1 MSINSKAKRDARKKR
16 MSRQARP
23 SSTARAEV
31 HAHLFENDDLVGGG
45 AFHLGEWV
53 MTFKGQPISGTDSPA
68 MLLAMLKRAAS
79 SLEEQGSSV
88 RLEYSTRLRDAATSE
103 AAEEGKSLD
112 ELLEYLAAES
122 LERTQEAHE
131 GRLS

>member
-16 MSRQARP
+16 MSRKARS
-23 SSTARAEV
+23 SSTAKAEV
-31 HAHLFENDDLVGGG
+31 HAHLFENDVLVGGG

-79 SLEEQGSSV
+79 SLEEQGASV
-88 RLEYSTRLRDAATSE
+88 RLEYSTKLRDAAASE

-112 ELLEYLAAES
+112 ELLEFLAAER
-122 LERTQEAHE
+122 LERTQEAPVS
-131 GRLS
+131 RPS